1 MNNTEQAK
9 EFATKKFAEV
19 NVQNHFLEVYG
30 FLKNDFKI
38 QDERVLIAGLLH
50 DVLEDTNTSNLN
62 YRNFLRLGRG

>member
-62 YRNFLRLGRG
+62 YRNFQRL